1 MKETVNANIGSL
13 AFTLDED
20 AYRALGNY
28 FDDIRRR
35 LPEDDAETMSDI
47 ETRVAEI
54 FREKVASPMRVIT
67 LDVVRRDDGANGS
80 PADFGE
86 PATQRRTER
95 NPPAGSPANRRPGG
109 STVRA
114 RSVRSPASAA
124 DWPPISTPTRR

>member
-67 LDVVRRDDGANGS
+67 LDMVRATMEQMGS
-80 PADFGE
+80 PADFG
-86 PATQRRTER
+86 ER